1 MVLMPG
7 ICFGASIL
15 KHFRVSRMTE
25 ATGVMRTTQFGWQIE
40 SESEDIMQ
48 TAYRIC
54 VATSR
59 EGIQKDTRDRLWDS
73 ERVES
78 QESIQ
83 VPYQGRKLP
92 SQKEIYWQVTVWL
105 NNGECIKSPI
115 QKFITGIQFAEWQAE
130 WIGLGK
136 VTDIITDEEGCRN
149 LPARYLR
156 KEFSVTGKPRRAILY
171 LSGMGVS
178 STYINGQSVS
188 DEVMGTLPSEY
199 NKTVYYNTY
208 DVTHLIRK
216 GKNAIASVL
225 GNGYVVGLRKEHTS
239 YGLPRLKAQLLIE
252 TDRDTMVIPTSE
264 QWRATAEGP
273 IRSNNLYSGELYD
286 ARREQ
291 KGWNEPGF
299 DDSTWE
305 QAKRMDHPKG
315 MLHPQPSP
323 GIRTQERLKAKSIH
337 PTADGRYIVDMG
349 QNMVGQLQVTLKG
362 KAGVP
367 VIIRHA
373 ERMDPKHDDV
383 LLAQLLQQAH

>member
-7 ICFGASIL
+7 ICFGASRL
-15 KHFRVSRMTE
+15 KHFSVGRMTE

-54 VATSR
+54 VATSK
-59 EGIQKDTRDRLWDS
+59 EGIQTDTRDRLWDS

-92 SQKEIYWQVTVWL
+92 SQKDIYWQVTVWL
-105 NNGECIKSPI
+105 NNGECSKSPI

-136 VTDIITDEEGCRN
+136 VTEIITDEEGCSN

-156 KEFSVTGKPRRAILY
+156 KEFSVTGKPRSAILY

-208 DVTHLIRK
+208 DVTHLIR
-216 GKNAIASVL
+216 
-225 GNGYVVGLRKEHTS
+225 
-239 YGLPRLKAQLLIE
+239 
-252 TDRDTMVIPTSE
+252 
-264 QWRATAEGP
+264 
-273 IRSNNLYSGELYD
+273 
-286 ARREQ
+286 
-291 KGWNEPGF
+291 
-299 DDSTWE
+299 
-305 QAKRMDHPKG
+305 
-315 MLHPQPSP
+315 
-323 GIRTQERLKAKSIH
+323 
-337 PTADGRYIVDMG
+337 
-349 QNMVGQLQVTLKG
+349 
-362 KAGVP
+362 
-367 VIIRHA
+367 
-373 ERMDPKHDDV
+373 
-383 LLAQLLQQAH
+383 